1 MQPTAE
7 ISFQHFSFY
16 CLLWSIGY
24 QTMCVWNGRRLRR
37 KCRRGVGTWF
47 HFHHKAD
54 ADQLSVREAT
64 SPKNSSQQSRRLSE
78 SSSLASRDGEILAQ
92 FSDGQEG
99 SSIVGILNSQSPSQ
113 ENWRPLGISTAG
125 PQPGQTQES
134 RDQRSCE
141 ERIWYIGYQTMGP
154 SASRCP
160 SSAAR

>member
-1 MQPTAE
+1 MQPAAE

-64 SPKNSSQQSRRLSE
+64 SPKNSSQQSQRLSE
-78 SSSLASRDGEILAQ
+78 SSSLAGRGGEILAQ

-99 SSIVGILNSQSPSQ
+99 SSNSQSPSQ
-113 ENWRPLGISTAG
+113 ENWCSLGITAE
-125 PQPGQTQES
+125 PQPRQKQES
-134 RDQRSCE
+134 RDERSCE
-141 ERIWYIGYQTMGP
+141 E
-154 SASRCP
+154 
-160 SSAAR
+160 